1 VPRFPYSV
9 SAMQFHD
16 LEGNR
21 LYLSAA
27 ERRAFMAA
35 AASAEGP
42 VHTFCAVLHD
52 TGCRISEALSLTPER
67 IDLTG
72 QAIVFR
78 SPRNHIQG
86 ISRTVPVPSTL
97 LEILDRVHAVKAA
110 QQRGK
115 GQADNRLWLWSRTTA
130 WRRIGQ
136 VMRVAGIPSGRHR
149 SPNGLRYGY
158 ATHAISSGVPSQM
171 LSRWMG
177 NADPEMTALHD
188 QELEIA
194 EQDVAARMWKR
205 SE

>member
-1 VPRFPYSV
+1 
-9 SAMQFHD
+9 MQFHD

-21 LYLSAA
+21 LYLSAT
-27 ERRAFMAA
+27 ERHAFMAA

-52 TGCRISEALSLTPER
+52 TGCRISEALGLTPER

-78 SPRNHIQG
+78 SPRDHIQR
-86 ISRTVPVPSTL
+86 ISRTVPVPLAL
-97 LEILDRVHAVKAA
+97 LETLDKVHAVKAA

-115 GQADNRLWLWSRTTA
+115 GQADNQLWLWSRTTA

-158 ATHAISSGVPSQM
+158 AAHAISSGVPSQM
-171 LSRWMG
+171 LLKWMG
-177 NADPEMTALHD
+177 SADPEMTALHD
-188 QELEIA
+188 QAFGIA
-194 EQDVAARMWKR
+194 EQDIAARMWKQ
-205 SE
+205 SQ